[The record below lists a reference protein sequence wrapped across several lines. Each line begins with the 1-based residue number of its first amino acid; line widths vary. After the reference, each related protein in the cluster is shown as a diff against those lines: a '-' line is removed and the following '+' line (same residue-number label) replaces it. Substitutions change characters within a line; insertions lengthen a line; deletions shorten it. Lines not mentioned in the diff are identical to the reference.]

1 MSIDDTN
8 GTTLDANPKLTQM
21 ERPVRRERPMSR
33 AASAWDVGEAAGA
46 VGERPRD
53 GERAERAERAGAA
66 GATAAAAAGAAAPR
80 ASSMVLSTSSFM
92 RACAKERARV
102 KS

>member
-33 AASAWDVGEAAGA
+33 AASAWWAL
-46 VGERPRD
+46 ERLQ
-53 GERAERAERAGAA
+53 
-66 GATAAAAAGAAAPR
+66 AP
-80 ASSMVLSTSSFM
+80 
-92 RACAKERARV
+92 
-102 KS
+102 